1 MPQTEFRVIANKSP
15 YPSIFWIAE
24 NEETKNETKKE
35 SRLQLNVS
43 IIIMNTGPC
52 ALLGNRIKIYD
63 LLKSFIVSE
72 MFNPIIPVMY
82 VCENKTFDELG
93 RVIVQ
98 KQLHE
103 KIDCPLL
110 KLNQTFIDEYK
121 IWISLF
127 KDKSWTM
134 LDHTSGQRLST
145 TYDIVL
151 KLFSGITSF

>member
-1 MPQTEFRVIANKSP
+1 
-15 YPSIFWIAE
+15 
-24 NEETKNETKKE
+24 
-35 SRLQLNVS
+35 
-43 IIIMNTGPC
+43 
-52 ALLGNRIKIYD
+52 
-63 LLKSFIVSE
+63 

-145 TYDIVL
+145 TYVRVL